1 MLHRADNLVFDRP
14 PSITVINTQSAKGL
28 EFDVVFILN
37 FENIY
42 FPPGNEIPSYKKMYV
57 TFSRPRENLFIYL
70 RGNSEE
76 GLPRTTRLL
85 PSQNKNLSDFM
96 PLSEDLSSGDLD
108 SMLGQ
113 VDFLTSATDYKRHEC
128 GDLADELLQK
138 KEIDEIKEILLKAS
152 DEVFETQDLLTIIGD
167 RINDID
173 RVKEHISDI
182 LVELDDSR
190 IQKIRDSL

>member
-1 MLHRADNLVFDRP
+1 M
-14 PSITVINTQSAKGL
+14 
-28 EFDVVFILN
+28 
-37 FENIY
+37 
-42 FPPGNEIPSYKKMYV
+42 
-57 TFSRPRENLFIYL
+57 
-70 RGNSEE
+70 
-76 GLPRTTRLL
+76 
-85 PSQNKNLSDFM
+85 
-96 PLSEDLSSGDLD
+96 
-108 SMLGQ
+108 
-113 VDFLTSATDYKRHEC
+113 
-128 GDLADELLQK
+128 ADELLQK